1 MNTSTFRQITKIILT
16 AYLLEF
22 NKIKKKIVSVYFKL
36 KTIAVLLHKDAVPK
50 SIKKKM
56 KQ

>member
-22 NKIKKKIVSVYFKL
+22 KGLSGSSVDGLPRYPD
-36 KTIAVLLHKDAVPK
+36 LLTKVTARK
-50 SIKKKM
+50 
-56 KQ
+56 

>member
-22 NKIKKKIVSVYFKL
+22 HKIKKKNSNCIPCHSSPNQKNNCLGIF
-36 KTIAVLLHKDAVPK
+36 
-50 SIKKKM
+50 
-56 KQ
+56 